1 MKKPSPDGSEEGWIF
16 QPAADYIPSWL
27 MNLVLR

>member
-1 MKKPSPDGSEEGWIF
+1 MKRPSSDKSEEGLIL
-16 QPAADYIPSWL
+16 QPATDYMPSWL